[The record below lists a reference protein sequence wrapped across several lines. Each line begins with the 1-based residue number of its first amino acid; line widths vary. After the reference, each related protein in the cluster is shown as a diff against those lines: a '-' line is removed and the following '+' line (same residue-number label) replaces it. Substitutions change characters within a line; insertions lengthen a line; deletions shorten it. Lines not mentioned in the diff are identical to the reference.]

1 MFFGATTFGNRTFGN
16 QASASIDVTPTGI
29 GVTATEGAL
38 IFTGDV
44 TTFPTGIG
52 ITIAQASAVLPNVN
66 VSPTGIQIN
75 STFNNSGVAADVGV
89 TAFPAGVIL
98 NMVQNS
104 VGVRGWATVEDSVT
118 NEWTPVSDTASFSW
132 AAVDDS
138 VTNTWTEVDDS
149 ELG

>member
-16 QASASIDVTPTGI
+16 QATASVDVTPTGI

-66 VSPTGIQIN
+66 VFPTGIQIN
-75 STFNNSGVAADVGV
+75 STFNNSGVVADVGV

-98 NMVQNS
+98 NMV
-104 VGVRGWATVEDSVT
+104 
-118 NEWTPVSDTASFSW
+118 TALKPK
-132 AAVDDS
+132 
-138 VTNTWTEVDDS
+138 NKKKYHKKYKKK
-149 ELG
+149 LLNLQLLLIN

>member
-1 MFFGATTFGNRTFGN
+1 MFFGATTFAGDSFGAQGGAN
-16 QASASIDVTPTGI
+16 ATIALTGI
-29 GVTATEGAL
+29 QVTATEGAL

-52 ITIAQASAVLPNVN
+52 ITIAQASAILPNVN
-66 VSPTGIQIN
+66 VFPTGIQIN

-104 VGVRGWATVEDSVT
+104 VGVRGWATVDDSAT
-118 NEWTPVSDTASFSW
+118 NTWTPVSDTASFSW

-138 VTNTWTEVDDS
+138 ATNTWTEVDDS

>member
-16 QASASIDVTPTGI
+16 QSPKSVNVTPTGI

-38 IFTGDV
+38 IFIGDV

-52 ITIAQASAVLPNVN
+52 ITSTQASVVLPNVD
-66 VSPTGIQIN
+66 VSLTGIQIN
-75 STFNNSGVAADVGV
+75 STFNNSGVAAEAETTV
-89 TAFPAGVIL
+89 FPAGVIV

-104 VGVRGWATVEDSVT
+104 VGVRGWDAVDDSVT
-118 NEWTPVSDTASFSW
+118 NTWTPVSDTASFSW

-138 VTNTWTEVDDS
+138 ATNTWTEVDDR
-149 ELG
+149 ET